1 MGTPFFKCLRTMKN
15 KPPSWLKMGV
25 NLWIHG
31 AKFTVIDCS
40 NPKNTVVESESG
52 QRSSHNVVALFS
64 SGYVKFS
71 EAINDDSLR
80 IAELP
85 VTKEE
90 LDRANRIAKDFDNL
104 PNERGKL
111 GLAMVDLANKYEV
124 DRSTI
129 ALWKKKYREEGV
141 PGLIRRFDK
150 RGGRG
155 KKRLDSGVEK
165 MIKQGIQEHYLTR
178 TPKSMDETIRLI
190 RSLAA
195 AEGIE
200 VPAVGTIRRRI
211 KELSENEV
219 LKAQKGS
226 AAASDSLHVS
236 QAEHRVQRPL
246 QEVQIDHSPGDIQ
259 LLSEELRQIL
269 GKAQI
274 TLIQDVYTRV
284 ILGMYIGYEHP
295 SFLSV
300 SYALREAVFPKEDVL
315 SRYGLEE
322 KLWPVYG
329 LMETLHSDN
338 ATEFDG
344 KQMDHFCLVNRV
356 EKRFRPIGRKE
367 YGGHIESGLKAIL
380 KHLQTLPGTTFS
392 NPQQRGDYN
401 AEKNAQIDLQELR
414 QIIYLWVV
422 KVFNNKP
429 RDELGGLS
437 PLQMWQKSIDEGWSP
452 RMPAS
457 YDEFRYSLLPFEERM
472 IGRRGISLK
481 GFKYSGP
488 CLRHWR
494 AMEKTN
500 EGKKYK
506 VYYDPLDMRW
516 ADFVHPDGSGITKLS
531 IIGFSSEQ
539 PITLRELNAAKGKSV
554 RYPTPTPDL
563 HLAHQQ
569 EKEILEN
576 AAKKNK
582 KARKELELR
591 SDAKSRQRRGN
602 KNKGEEFNSDI
613 DYSYLPEWAKK
624 DDHD

>member
-1 MGTPFFKCLRTMKN
+1 
-15 KPPSWLKMGV
+15 
-25 NLWIHG
+25 
-31 AKFTVIDCS
+31 
-40 NPKNTVVESESG
+40 VE
-52 QRSSHNVVALFS
+52 V
-64 SGYVKFS
+64 GY
-71 EAINDDSLR
+71 
-80 IAELP
+80 
-85 VTKEE
+85 
-90 LDRANRIAKDFDNL
+90 
-104 PNERGKL
+104 
-111 GLAMVDLANKYEV
+111 
-124 DRSTI
+124 STI
-129 ALWKKKYREEGV
+129 ALWKKKYLEEGV

-155 KKRLDSGVEK
+155 KKRLAPDAEK
-165 MIKQGIQEHYLTR
+165 IIEQGIQEHYLTR

-200 VPAVGTIRRRI
+200 VPGVNTIWRRV

-219 LKAQKGS
+219 LKSQKGS
-226 AAASDSLHVS
+226 ATARDALFVS
-236 QAEHRVQRPL
+236 QKEHKASRPL
-246 QEVQIDHSPGDIQ
+246 QEVQIDHSPGDMQ
-259 LLSEELRQIL
+259 LLSESLRWVL
-269 GKAQI
+269 GKAYI

-284 ILGMYIGYEHP
+284 ILGMYIGHEHP
-295 SFLSV
+295 SFLTV
-300 SYALREAVFPKEDVL
+300 SFALREAILSKEHVL
-315 SRYGLEE
+315 SSYGLEE
-322 KLWPVYG
+322 DLWPVYG
-329 LMETLHSDN
+329 LMEILHSDN

-401 AEKNAQIDLQELR
+401 SEEKAQIDLQELR
-414 QIIYLWVV
+414 KIIYLWVV

-437 PLQMWQKSIDEGWSP
+437 PLQMWQKALDDGWCP

-457 YDEFRYSLLPFEERM
+457 YDDFRYSLLPYEMRM

-481 GFKYSGP
+481 GYKFSGP

-494 AMEKTN
+494 AKEKVS
-500 EGKKYK
+500 ERKKYK
-506 VYYDPLDMRW
+506 VYYDPMDMRW
-516 ADFVHPDGSGITKLS
+516 VEFVHPDGSGVTKLP
-531 IIGFSSEQ
+531 IIGYSSEQ
-539 PITLRELNAAKGKSV
+539 PITLRELEAAKRKSV
-554 RYPTPTPDL
+554 RYPAATPDL

-569 EKEILEN
+569 EKEILEK
-576 AAKKNK
+576 AARKNK

-591 SDAKSRQRRGN
+591 SDARLRQGRVNQNEGD
-602 KNKGEEFNSDI
+602 GFNSDI

-624 DDHD
+624 DNHD